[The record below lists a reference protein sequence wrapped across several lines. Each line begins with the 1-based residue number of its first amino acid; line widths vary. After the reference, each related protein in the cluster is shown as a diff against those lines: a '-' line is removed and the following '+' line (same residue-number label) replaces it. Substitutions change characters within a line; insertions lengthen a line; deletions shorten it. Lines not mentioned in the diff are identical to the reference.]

1 LRTRIDGE
9 YYSPH
14 RSIDLHYQLL
24 AAGREPFAQMGA
36 ETLGNLSATWAAANK
51 RVSVTAYARNFTNA
65 RYITYTY
72 QGDPN
77 SYVVDWNDPRLY
89 GAMVSAHF

>member
-1 LRTRIDGE
+1 
-9 YYSPH
+9 
-14 RSIDLHYQLL
+14 
-24 AAGREPFAQMGA
+24 MGA

-51 RVSVTAYARNFTNA
+51 RLSVTAYARNFTNA

-72 QGDPN
+72 QGNPN
-77 SYVVDWNDPRLY
+77 SYVVDWNDPRIY